1 MQNRPEVWNGVQV
14 PYGATVEELAHLVDG
29 PVPARWAAFVA
40 LAYTPGEPALAVL
53 RASAESPDPH
63 LRRIAVEAIG
73 IHPEG
78 NRLDAVLCRLLSDA
92 HGAVVRSAIE
102 AAAVKRV
109 IAAHDSILRLID
121 AGEES
126 TRVVSLRA
134 LRALWQETDFDRVF
148 RAFSSDASTDVRK
161 QAAWTLRS
169 NASRSTWRQLFE
181 AWRADALA
189 RHREWACELASA
201 YGSSDVLADLLRL
214 VNDADGH
221 VRERATHAIRDLE
234 TRGVTEGP

>member
-29 PVPARWAAFVA
+29 PIPARWAAFVA
-40 LAYTPGEPALAVL
+40 LAHTHGEPALAVL

-63 LRRIAVEAIG
+63 VRRIAVEAIG

-92 HGAVVRSAIE
+92 HGTVVRSACE

-109 IAAHDSILRLID
+109 TAAHDSILRLID

-134 LRALWQETDFDRVF
+134 LRTLWQESDFDRVF
-148 RAFSSDASTDVRK
+148 RAFSSDGSTDVRK
-161 QAAWTLRS
+161 EAAWTLQS
-169 NASRSTWRQLFE
+169 NASPATWRRLFE
-181 AWRADALA
+181 VWRADSLP
-189 RHREWACELASA
+189 RHRGWACDLASA
-201 YGSSDVLADLLRL
+201 YGDSDVLADLRGL
-214 VNDADGH
+214 VNDIDGH
-221 VRERATHAIRDLE
+221 VRERAAQAVRDLE
-234 TRGVTEGP
+234 TRGVTEAP